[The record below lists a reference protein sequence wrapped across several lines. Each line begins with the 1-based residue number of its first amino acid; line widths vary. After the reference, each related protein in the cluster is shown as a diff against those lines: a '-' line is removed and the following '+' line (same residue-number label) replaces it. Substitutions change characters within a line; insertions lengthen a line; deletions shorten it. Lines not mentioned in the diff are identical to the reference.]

1 MKRTATNFLV
11 GRIENCLEKIPEG
24 HDKIKLQGLPY
35 ETGIDKTVSWCN
47 EPDST
52 GITLKRASETF
63 LCTTNINIFRQ
74 EDRLVKIRFHEQE
87 SQFSETIQKL
97 DPIEF
102 EGTID
107 KLGIRKLG
115 KVASTLSE
123 AVKVIESSQRSK
135 QT

>member
-11 GRIENCLEKIPEG
+11 RRIENCLEKIPEG
-24 HDKIKLQGLPY
+24 SDKIKMPGFPY

-52 GITLKRASETF
+52 DITLKRASETF
-63 LCTTNINIFRQ
+63 LCTTDLNISRQ
-74 EDRLVKIRFHEQE
+74 EGRLVKIGFHEQE

-97 DPIEF
+97 DPVEF
-102 EGTID
+102 EGTPD
-107 KLGIRKLG
+107 ELGIRKLG

-123 AVKVIESSQRSK
+123 TVKVIESSQADKRS
-135 QT
+135 